1 VFAMQ
6 RFLIMIAG
14 LVGALGVA
22 SAAAASHSTESRN
35 LAAIAAIFLSHGPA
49 LLALG
54 LYGGRRAFLVCGIV
68 LALGTAVFGAD
79 LAMREWAGSG
89 LFSGAAPIGG
99 GMMIIGWLG
108 IAVTGLAG
116 PRKI

>member
-1 VFAMQ
+1 MQ

-14 LVGALGVA
+14 LIGALGVA

-35 LAAIAAIFLSHGPA
+35 LAAIFLSHGPA

-79 LAMREWAGSG
+79 LAMREWAGNG

-99 GMMIIGWLG
+99 GMMIIGWLSIG
-108 IAVTGLAG
+108 VAGLVG

>member
-1 VFAMQ
+1 MQ
-6 RFLIMIAG
+6 RLLIMIAG
-14 LVGALGVA
+14 LLGALGVA
-22 SAAAASHSTESRN
+22 SAAAASHSAESRN
-35 LAAIAAIFLSHGPA
+35 LASIAAIFLSHGPA

-54 LYGGRRAFLVCGIV
+54 LCGGRRAFLVSGIV

-99 GMMIIGWLG
+99 GMMILGWLG
-108 IAVTGLAG
+108 IAATGLVG
-116 PRKI
+116 PRKT